1 MLEKYIIEKQQELEA
16 ITSEIGSLTTKDNK
30 VKVLESFED
39 LMFFLPLAIEDPY
52 SHHCDI
58 ALDGFI
64 RFANDVDAESV
75 KLIEPVFLKACKTI
89 AKWEVPYL
97 NVLQCNLIINYG
109 LGLLEKYPDQL
120 KNLEKIYQK
129 TVEEEAA
136 REAYSNYQKKLGPM
150 EKVGAESPAMKAFK
164 ELAIYICQKIEAGDS
179 LPLLLPL
186 PIHLVGFL
194 L

>member
-1 MLEKYIIEKQQELEA
+1 MG
-16 ITSEIGSLTTKDNK
+16 GSLP
-30 VKVLESFED
+30 E
-39 LMFFLPLAIEDPY
+39 
-52 SHHCDI
+52 C
-58 ALDGFI
+58 
-64 RFANDVDAESV
+64 FAVQSDYQ
-75 KLIEPVFLKACKTI
+75 LWI
-89 AKWEVPYL
+89 
-97 NVLQCNLIINYG
+97 G
-109 LGLLEKYPDQL
+109 LTGEISGSA